1 MIYCLGF
8 CFYLYISNNK
18 KQKENTMPATDSRTS
33 SILINLNLN
42 ISSGLVA
49 SNYSNSV
56 RGIEEAKK
64 GDKIKSYKNLRSTL
78 KECYLTG
85 SLKYGNNFIM

>member
-1 MIYCLGF
+1 M
-8 CFYLYISNNK
+8 
-18 KQKENTMPATDSRTS
+18 DSRTS

-42 ISSGLVA
+42 LNSGLVA
-49 SNYSNSV
+49 SEYSTAIK
-56 RGIEEAKK
+56 GIEDSKK
-64 GDKIKSYKNLRSTL
+64 GNKVKSYKNLRSTL

>member
-1 MIYCLGF
+1 M
-8 CFYLYISNNK
+8 
-18 KQKENTMPATDSRTS
+18 DSRTS
-33 SILINLNLN
+33 SILINLDLNLN
-42 ISSGLVA
+42 SGLVA

-56 RGIEEAKK
+56 EGIRESQK
-64 GDKIKSYKNLRSTL
+64 GDKIKSYKSLRSTL

>member
-1 MIYCLGF
+1 MP
-8 CFYLYISNNK
+8 
-18 KQKENTMPATDSRTS
+18 TMDSRTS
-33 SILINLNLN
+33 SILINLDLN
-42 ISSGLVA
+42 TDSSLVA
-49 SNYSNSV
+49 SKYLNSIA
-56 RGIEEAKK
+56 GIKESGK

>member
-1 MIYCLGF
+1 M
-8 CFYLYISNNK
+8 
-18 KQKENTMPATDSRTS
+18 DSRTS
-33 SILINLNLN
+33 SILINLDLN
-42 ISSGLVA
+42 TDSNLVA
-49 SNYSNSV
+49 LKYLNSV
-56 RGIEEAKK
+56 AGIEESKK

>member
-1 MIYCLGF
+1 M
-8 CFYLYISNNK
+8 
-18 KQKENTMPATDSRTS
+18 DSRTS
-33 SILINLNLN
+33 SILINLKLDIN
-42 ISSGLVA
+42 SGMVA
-49 SNYSNSV
+49 SNYSTAV
-56 RGIEEAKK
+56 KGIEESKK

>member
-1 MIYCLGF
+1 M
-8 CFYLYISNNK
+8 
-18 KQKENTMPATDSRTS
+18 TATVDSRTS

-42 ISSGLVA
+42 LNSSIVA
-49 SNYSNSV
+49 SQYSSSV
-56 RGIEEAKK
+56 SKIEESANCNNQ
-64 GDKIKSYKNLRSTL
+64 KIYRSLRSTM